1 MGEIGI
7 IVIILIAI
15 GLMLILRSV
24 FIWWSGINELIT
36 ESKATNET
44 LREIKELLEDKK
56 GILTDELG
64 NLSEDTFS
72 NVETN
77 DK

>member
-44 LREIKELLEDKK
+44 LREIKELLE
-56 GILTDELG
+56 G
-64 NLSEDTFS
+64 SEEQ
-72 NVETN
+72 NA
-77 DK
+77 